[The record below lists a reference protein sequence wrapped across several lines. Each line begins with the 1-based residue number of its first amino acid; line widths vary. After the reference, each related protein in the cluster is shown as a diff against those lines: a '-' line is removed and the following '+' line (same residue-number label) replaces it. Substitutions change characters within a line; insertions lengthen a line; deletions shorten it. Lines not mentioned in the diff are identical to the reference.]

1 MNQEATKQGLTV
13 PNITVCIYQ
22 HHASSYFSLLAF
34 DSSNWEGII
43 KFLANKPSRT
53 SRVYLT
59 KARYM
64 SNDHMYREVCILMG
78 SCSIYL
84 FQSEKPLQSR
94 GQDLIARHVEEG

>member
-1 MNQEATKQGLTV
+1 MQVHN
-13 PNITVCIYQ
+13 
-22 HHASSYFSLLAF
+22 HSYFSLLAF

-64 SNDHMYREVCILMG
+64 SNDHMYRSLHSHGLLFNLPVSVRKTFAEQRAG
-78 SCSIYL
+78 SDCMSCG
-84 FQSEKPLQSR
+84 R
-94 GQDLIARHVEEG
+94 GINKS